1 MKKKHGS
8 ETRRPQ
14 HSDSGG
20 SLPFNQTGP
29 SPTPASHGNSVH
41 TRSVIILQSLLP
53 RDISHCSPVLRVTQ
67 TRSSVRRSSMGKS
80 GVDI

>member
-14 HSDSGG
+14 HSDSG
-20 SLPFNQTGP
+20 LPFNQTGP
-29 SPTPASHGNSVH
+29 SPTLASHGNSVH
-41 TRSVIILQSLLP
+41 TRSVIVLQSLLP